1 MNHDNVN
8 KTASSTNEASIETM
22 ERNFPN
28 SRANQIA
35 ALEVGQSYS
44 ESVRLDLS
52 IRGDHKSQ
60 MTTLKTNLR
69 STVNKAAN
77 NAEKRSGNKYVI
89 EGGEFFTRSN
99 DLMLTVVATR
109 VA

>member
-1 MNHDNVN
+1 MTQDITN
-8 KTASSTNEASIETM
+8 KTAETNNETSIETM

-35 ALEVGQSYS
+35 ALELGQSYS

-77 NAEKRSGNKYVI
+77 NAEKRSGKKYVI

-99 DLMLTVVATR
+99 DLMITVVATR
-109 VA
+109 VS